1 MLYKLT
7 KSLTLPFRHMKKIVC
22 DLQAIRDP
30 ILTIL
35 WRGFSIFL
43 SRTILE
49 LATIK
54 KVHFIVGM
62 RGLKKKALRRFWSQR
77 NPDVQKIMDEVTKPS
92 SPLNP
97 EYFVSRSVL

>member
-7 KSLTLPFRHMKKIVC
+7 KSLTLPFRHMKKIVF
-22 DLQAIRDP
+22 DFQAIRDP

-62 RGLKKKALRRFWSQR
+62 RGLKKKHFEDFEVNVIRMYRR
-77 NPDVQKIMDEVTKPS
+77 
-92 SPLNP
+92 
-97 EYFVSRSVL
+97 